1 MNFWWEMTNGK
12 RILKLKCW
20 SLRFP
25 KETKYKLPETAPM
38 DFNSE
43 MTQHQDSAGQWRHVD
58 GQDRSALWIS
68 SKLAPASLSLC
79 DNLPRIH
86 GHWQGCWKLLRH
98 WPSFW
103 MVSAEVLLFYLQ
115 SSLQQV
121 LFCGM
126 VPAAD
131 HPEVAQTLNNLGNA
145 LPRLLRV
152 CATSGWSVPKR
163 WPWIFKTRSSN
174 SFCVSWSPKAPWAW
188 ARFLRVAAICG
199 WSVPKCS
206 NSFCVSWSPKAPWAW
221 ARFLRVAATSWCW
234 AKSLLL
240 QAQIL
245 GFCGLTCAAMYA
257 LIKCITRFWLLAPGC
272 PRCLRPK
279 LWRSW
284 ASTLDLVDGL
294 YHGDLVILPHVVGKF
309 GEKSV
314 AEPFK
319 KDPNA

>member
-126 VPAAD
+126 VP
-131 HPEVAQTLNNLGNA
+131 
-145 LPRLLRV
+145 R
-152 CATSGWSVPKR
+152 R
-163 WPWIFKTRSSN
+163 WPSRSRTN
-174 SFCVSWSPKAPWAW
+174 SQQPRQCPTEVVESLCDFWMVSAEALALNLQDSLQQFLLCVMVSQGSMGVGEVLESCCDLWMVSAKVQQFLLCVMVSQGSMGVGEVLESCCDILMLGQVFC
-188 ARFLRVAAICG
+188 
-199 WSVPKCS
+199 CS
-206 NSFCVSWSPKAPWAW
+206 RP
-221 ARFLRVAATSWCW
+221 
-234 AKSLLL
+234 KSL
-240 QAQIL
+240 A
-245 GFCGLTCAAMYA
+245 FAA
-257 LIKCITRFWLLAPGC
+257 WPV
-272 PRCLRPK
+272 RPCMH
-279 LWRSW
+279 WS
-284 ASTLDLVDGL
+284 
-294 YHGDLVILPHVVGKF
+294 
-309 GEKSV
+309 
-314 AEPFK
+314 
-319 KDPNA
+319 NA